1 MSKKKNVT
9 PYIRFALHAA
19 DLKYIFSVSLLFF
32 CWFRFHRI
40 SFSFKPVVRINS
52 NTPVHKLLNTKGFMD
67 AQLNEMADGDGTTRE
82 RIEGASFGKVLR
94 GCKG

>member
-1 MSKKKNVT
+1 
-9 PYIRFALHAA
+9 
-19 DLKYIFSVSLLFF
+19 
-32 CWFRFHRI
+32 
-40 SFSFKPVVRINS
+40 
-52 NTPVHKLLNTKGFMD
+52 MD